1 MSYSYPAER
10 IWLANVKFNDF
21 NIYFHH
27 QGAENCFTE
36 FVSLAPL
43 EVERQLTS
51 CRAFCTVSCTHTQH
65 IQCTHNFCLSL
76 ALKHTYPTLHHITMS
91 KAKKKRNQLSVV
103 KQRKSTHNSTSVWV
117 GVCLPAVQALRAKR
131 NINQNLLN
139 GRSDANVW
147 LPFSLLFRS
156 GSRPD

>member
-1 MSYSYPAER
+1 MSYSNPAER

-76 ALKHTYPTLHHITMS
+76 ALKHT
-91 KAKKKRNQLSVV
+91 
-103 KQRKSTHNSTSVWV
+103 
-117 GVCLPAVQALRAKR
+117 
-131 NINQNLLN
+131 
-139 GRSDANVW
+139 
-147 LPFSLLFRS
+147 
-156 GSRPD
+156 

>member
-51 CRAFCTVSCTHTQH
+51 CRAFCTTHSMHAQ
-65 IQCTHNFCLSL
+65 FLSL
-76 ALKHTYPTLHHITMS
+76 SCSQAHITPHFI
-91 KAKKKRNQLSVV
+91 
-103 KQRKSTHNSTSVWV
+103 T
-117 GVCLPAVQALRAKR
+117 LP
-131 NINQNLLN
+131 
-139 GRSDANVW
+139 
-147 LPFSLLFRS
+147 
-156 GSRPD
+156 

>member
-1 MSYSYPAER
+1 MSYSYPAEK

-51 CRAFCTVSCTHTQH
+51 CTAFCTVSCTHSMHAQ
-65 IQCTHNFCLSL
+65 FLSL
-76 ALKHTYPTLHHITMS
+76 SCSQAHITPHFITLPW
-91 KAKKKRNQLSVV
+91 ARPKKKRNQLSVV